1 MHIRYIR
8 CMSEPV
14 IESLEDMSGR
24 LADAMDR
31 ACREGVPT
39 IITRGGRQEA
49 VVIGIEEYRML
60 RRRADEAEDSWL
72 NELAD
77 ESERAGTAG
86 SVTLEEMAAVLR
98 HEEC

>member
-1 MHIRYIR
+1 
-8 CMSEPV
+8 MSEPV
-14 IESLEDMSGR
+14 IESVEEVSSR

-31 ACREGVPT
+31 AYREGVPT
-39 IITRGGRQEA
+39 IITRGGEQEA
-49 VVIGIEEYRML
+49 VLIGIEEYRLL
-60 RRRADEAEDSWL
+60 RRLADEAEDSRL

-77 ESERAGTAG
+77 AAERAGAAG